1 MSSCRRFPKNFP
13 MKISLLSAARKLGAV
28 ALCLASSTALLAAQP
43 RPNVLF
49 IMADDYRP
57 ELGAYGSTAH
67 TPNLDRLARRSVQFD
82 RAYCQQAV
90 CNPSR
95 SSMLTGR
102 RPDTLR
108 IWNNSVHF
116 RELNPDVTT
125 LPLHFKQHGYT
136 TRNVGKIFHNWHT
149 KEKGDARSWSAP
161 EFLHY
166 ATHGEDGPQVKG
178 ELPKNHASGG
188 GRSYTSVP
196 LTECRDVPD
205 EAYYDGRVAAEAVRV
220 LGEVKGQT
228 FFLAVGFWKPHA
240 PFNAPK
246 KYWDLHERSKLPPLN
261 PARPAGAP
269 EIAFHDSREI
279 LGLPGPQRITPTPE
293 LVAEMRHGYF
303 ANIAYL
309 DAQLGKVLDALDRSG
324 VADRTIVVFVG
335 DHGYHIGEHTQW
347 GKTSNFEYDARVP
360 LFVAVPG
367 GAHAGRRTASFA
379 ELIDLFP
386 TLAELC
392 ALPRPAGL
400 DGASLVPVLRNP
412 AAAVKPA
419 AFTQHPRPGY
429 YDREPEKVPRAMGCS
444 VRTAQVRYTEWRDWK
459 TGDTIARELYED
471 ADEPAETRNVVGD
484 PRLAEAQREAERLL
498 RERFPKVT
506 H

>member
-1 MSSCRRFPKNFP
+1 MQSPRILPP
-13 MKISLLSAARKLGAV
+13 LLLGCCLTLAV
-28 ALCLASSTALLAAQP
+28 APVILAAGAP
-43 RPNVLF
+43 ARPNVLF

-57 ELGAYGSTAH
+57 ELATYGSPAV
-67 TPNLDRLARRSVQFD
+67 TPNLDRLAGRSLQFE

-95 SSMLTGR
+95 SSLLTGR

-108 IWNNSVHF
+108 LWNNGTHF

-125 LPLHFKQHGYT
+125 LPLHFKQHGYV

-166 ATHGEDGPQVKG
+166 ATHGDDAPQVKG
-178 ELPKNHASGG
+178 PLPPNLASGG
-188 GRSYTSVP
+188 GRKYTNVP

-220 LGEVKGQT
+220 LGEIKGGP

-246 KYWDLHERSKLPPLN
+246 KYWDLYERAKLPPLN
-261 PARPAGAP
+261 PARPDAAP
-269 EIAFHDSREI
+269 EIAFHDSREV

-303 ANIAYL
+303 ANISYL
-309 DAQLGKVLDALDRSG
+309 DAQLGKVLDALARSG
-324 VADRTIVVFVG
+324 VADRTIIVFVG
-335 DHGYHIGEHTQW
+335 DHGYHLGEHGLW

-360 LFVAVPG
+360 LFVAMPG
-367 GAHAGRRTASFA
+367 GTQGGRSTEALV

-386 TLAELC
+386 TLAEL
-392 ALPRPAGL
+392 AGLPRPAGL
-400 DGASLVPVLRNP
+400 DGTSLVPVLRNP
-412 AAAVKPA
+412 EAIVKEA
-419 AFTQHPRPGY
+419 AFTQHPRPAY
-429 YDREPEKVPRAMGCS
+429 YDREPEKMPKVMGYS
-444 VRTAQVRYTEWRDWK
+444 VRTAALRYTEWRDWK
-459 TGDTIARELYED
+459 TGEIVSREVYEGY
-471 ADEPAETRNVVGD
+471 DEPAETRNVVDAPQVAGPQAD
-484 PRLAEAQREAERLL
+484 AEKLL